1 MQFGIIVA
9 LYIIEPPE
17 TAAVTSPII
26 SSKVIYDYPSIREV
40 HLICNLTTLGVVAPL
55 GYNGLLIL
63 SCTFYAFKTRNV
75 PANFNEAKYI
85 AFTMYTTCII
95 WLAFVPIY
103 FGSNYKIITM
113 CFSVSLS
120 ATVALCCMFVPKV
133 RHGNTNSQNHNE
145 ILIFKLFFFHF
156 QDHSILL
163 LFVFLFFRCTSCSP
177 SRRKTSAV
185 LSQHPRWCACM

>member
-1 MQFGIIVA
+1 MFAHCFQLF
-9 LYIIEPPE
+9 L
-17 TAAVTSPII
+17 SP
-26 SSKVIYDYPSIREV
+26 
-40 HLICNLTTLGVVAPL
+40 
-55 GYNGLLIL
+55 
-63 SCTFYAFKTRNV
+63 KTRNV

-133 RHGNTNSQNHNE
+133 GPQ
-145 ILIFKLFFFHF
+145 
-156 QDHSILL
+156 LL
-163 LFVFLFFRCTSCSP
+163 LPTHSLPWTTQYISTHVTITFWLVFSCPLIVYIRKPQISLNQCTRHIKWQVTIATALICILSVVPVYMSSVIHPEVFWCRKSWRAQHDGFIFICIDTLFNVYVILFY
-177 SRRKTSAV
+177 
-185 LSQHPRWCACM
+185 L

>member
-1 MQFGIIVA
+1 MQ
-9 LYIIEPPE
+9 
-17 TAAVTSPII
+17 
-26 SSKVIYDYPSIREV
+26 VIHDYPSIRQV
-40 HLICNLTTLGVVAPL
+40 NLICNTTNLAVVAPL
-55 GYNGLLIL
+55 GYNCLLIL
-63 SCTFYAFKTRNV
+63 SCTFYAFKVKFQLMLVNEIAVSARINIFLHFYVFSLVKTRNV

-133 RHGNTNSQNHNE
+133 RLKENIHT
-145 ILIFKLFFFHF
+145 
-156 QDHSILL
+156 HSVCHIIANFTHQPLKTLL
-163 LFVFLFFRCTSCSP
+163 SNYL
-177 SRRKTSAV
+177 K
-185 LSQHPRWCACM
+185 